1 MKKIRLTESDLRQTI
16 IDSIGDD
23 VPEHLIDRI
32 ADKIAAKL
40 ASMTQ
45 KRNTIG
51 PNNNGGGCGY
61 TPAGGCGSPV
71 VSSGRFSSGGRCGSS
86 YTYTGGC

>member
-40 ASMTQ
+40 AGMTQ

-51 PNNNGGGCGY
+51 PNNNSGGCGY
-61 TPAGGCGSPV
+61 TPAGGCGSSPT
-71 VSSGRFSSGGRCGSS
+71 RWLGSS
-86 YTYTGGC
+86 HTGLPCAPGR

>member
-23 VPEHLIDRI
+23 VPEYLIDRI

-40 ASMTQ
+40 AGMTQ

-51 PNNNGGGCGY
+51 PNNSGGGCGY
-61 TPAGGCGSPV
+61 TSTGGCGSPV
-71 VSSGRFSSGGRCGSS
+71 VNSGRFSNGGGCGSS

>member
-16 IDSIGDD
+16 IDSVGDEI
-23 VPEHLIDRI
+23 PEYLIDRI
-32 ADKIAAKL
+32 ADKVAAKL

-51 PNNNGGGCGY
+51 SNNSGGQYSGSCGY
-61 TPAGGCGSPV
+61 TPRGGC
-71 VSSGRFSSGGRCGSS
+71 
-86 YTYTGGC
+86 